1 MGPTG
6 SVLIAANG
14 HPPSTAI
21 TFDSSTADMDRT
33 NVFDSTKSELVALL
47 APPLTCCPSASQSPE
62 LVPRFDMKGQ
72 SILQFASGT
81 ANNLF
86 VHDSWCA
93 AAGPAR
99 GCGACSAA
107 TTGFSCTATCAAGGT
122 AYADDATNQ
131 ADVCP

>member
-6 SVLIAANG
+6 SVLIAASG

-93 AAGPAR
+93 AAG
-99 GCGACSAA
+99 
-107 TTGFSCTATCAAGGT
+107 FSCTATCAAGGT

-131 ADVCP
+131 ADVCPVA